1 MAKSVGQSEVET
13 TASETHLRIEDLRK
27 TFGGGD
33 IVAVDRF
40 NLSIEA
46 DEFIVFL
53 GPSGCGKT
61 TTLRCIAGLE
71 QPDSGH
77 IYIDGKE
84 VTDAR
89 PKDRNLAFVFQSIA
103 LFPHMTVRR
112 NIRFGL
118 DINSNLSS
126 EEKHQRVEETAEML
140 GINEFLD
147 RKPSAL
153 SGGQQQRV
161 AIGRAIV
168 IDPEAFLMDEP
179 FSALDANLR
188 DQMQTEIQRIHNEID
203 KSMVF
208 VTHDQDEAMTLG
220 DRIVIMDEGQ
230 IKQIGSPYDIYNEP
244 ESLFVATFIGS
255 PSTNVFDGVLEDD
268 GERLAVSTDMF
279 FLELTAD
286 QSQSI
291 KSHAGDQVNLGV
303 RPGWL
308 SLSHDDG
315 LFEAEIQ
322 VIEPQGDQD
331 VVHLT
336 SDGNELRSLTDQG
349 KFTEVGDQIAV
360 SIDPRKAWLFDDTGD
375 RVL

>member
-1 MAKSVGQSEVET
+1 
-13 TASETHLRIEDLRK
+13 
-27 TFGGGD
+27 
-33 IVAVDRF
+33 
-40 NLSIEA
+40 
-46 DEFIVFL
+46 
-53 GPSGCGKT
+53 
-61 TTLRCIAGLE
+61 
-71 QPDSGH
+71 
-77 IYIDGKE
+77 
-84 VTDAR
+84 
-89 PKDRNLAFVFQSIA
+89 
-103 LFPHMTVRR
+103 
-112 NIRFGL
+112 
-118 DINSNLSS
+118 
-126 EEKHQRVEETAEML
+126 
-140 GINEFLD
+140 
-147 RKPSAL
+147 
-153 SGGQQQRV
+153 
-161 AIGRAIV
+161 
-168 IDPEAFLMDEP
+168 
-179 FSALDANLR
+179 
-188 DQMQTEIQRIHNEID
+188 
-203 KSMVF
+203 
-208 VTHDQDEAMTLG
+208 
-220 DRIVIMDEGQ
+220 MDEGQ

-279 FLELTAD
+279 SLELTAD